1 MRVLEESTRSEGVL
15 VTGRSAVIQTSALMN
30 QKSTIL
36 AATDQIPRCESDTE
50 MDGRLRRMTLNQE
63 RKQEQ

>member
-15 VTGRSAVIQTSALMN
+15 VTGRSGVIQTSALMN

-36 AATDQIPRCESDTE
+36 AATDQIPIHESDTE
-50 MDGRLRRMTLNQE
+50 RDGRLRRMTLNQE